1 MQRNLDENTQLQNS
15 IIINTT
21 APHKQQN
28 EGLVRLKEALYL
40 FMARW
45 QWFLIAIV
53 IALGAAYYYLQITP
67 SIYRSSASIM
77 IKADDKNGVSDEVA
91 QSLGLKS
98 AAVNITNEI
107 MSMKT

>member
-45 QWFLIAIV
+45 Q
-53 IALGAAYYYLQITP
+53 
-67 SIYRSSASIM
+67 
-77 IKADDKNGVSDEVA
+77 
-91 QSLGLKS
+91 
-98 AAVNITNEI
+98 
-107 MSMKT
+107 